1 MRLSE
6 EEITAVRNSADIVDV
21 IGHYLPLVK
30 KGRSMAC
37 VCPFHDDHDP
47 SLSISQDK
55 QIYKCFVCGAGGNVF
70 TFVQNYEKVSFPEA
84 VVKVAEL
91 TGYKLSFDP
100 NQLKPVTDPRKEALY
115 KVLAETIRY
124 THYQLNAS
132 AGSAARKILNDR
144 GIDDALID
152 KFEIGYNGTTDDLL
166 HFLQAKGYK
175 EQDMVSGNVVRL
187 NESGLH
193 DVFAGRITFPI
204 HDSLGNPIGFTARA
218 TDPQAQSKYINTT
231 ETEIY
236 VKGNTVFNYHRAKP
250 ACRQAA
256 KVIICEGVTDVIA
269 FSKAGIDYAVATLGT
284 ACTSQQLHLL
294 RQCSLHLSFCYDG
307 DRAGQNATYR
317 AARMALDAGFEV
329 GIINNQT
336 GLDPDEIVRK
346 LGVDELKNMVSKEL
360 SWMEFVFAFLQK
372 QYDLTN
378 YSDKKEFAK
387 KIQQEISLL
396 TDEFDRQN
404 FARQLEQLTGFH
416 LDIERPASLQQD
428 EKRLSRQVPARNINL
443 FRDGKS
449 NAECLILAL
458 MLSSHQAVE
467 MFKEKL
473 GFLLNEE
480 NQQLAMMILDFSRVQ
495 PDLKIA
501 DFISTIEDDGLR
513 ARVLE
518 LSEMECPEYTSKIMQ
533 GAIRRIQRCMLEER
547 IDDLKQQILRISN
560 PESQAALLNERMQ
573 LQRELRGY
581 LDEEEHQED
590 S

>member
-6 EEITAVRNSADIVDV
+6 EEINAVRNSADIVEV

-30 KGRSMAC
+30 KGKSMAC

-47 SLSISQDK
+47 SLSISRDK

-70 TFVQNYEKVSFPEA
+70 TFVQNYEKISFPEA
-84 VVKVAEL
+84 VVKVAEIS
-91 TGYKLSFDP
+91 GYKLSFDP
-100 NQLKPVTDPRKEALY
+100 GQLKPAVDPEKEALY

-124 THYQLNAS
+124 THYQLNAV
-132 AGSAARKILNDR
+132 AGSQARKILNDR

-218 TDPQAQSKYINTT
+218 TDPEAQSKYINTT
-231 ETEIY
+231 ETKIY
-236 VKGNTVFNYHRAKP
+236 VKGHTVYNYHRAKP

-256 KVIICEGVTDVIA
+256 RVIICEGVTDVIA

-329 GIINNQT
+329 GIIDNQT

-346 LGVDELKNMVSKEL
+346 MGAEKLNAMVSKEL
-360 SWMEFVFAFLQK
+360 SWMEFVFSFLQK
-372 QYDLTN
+372 QYDLSN

-404 FARQLEQLTGFH
+404 FAHQLEQLTGFH
-416 LDIERPASLQQD
+416 LDIESPAVTVRDRHSARTL
-428 EKRLSRQVPARNINL
+428 PAANINL
-443 FRDGKS
+443 FRDGKT

-473 GFLLNEE
+473 GFLLNEQ

-518 LSEMECPEYTSKIMQ
+518 LSEMECPEYTPQIMQ
-533 GAIRRIQRCMLEER
+533 GAIRRIQRCMLEEK
-547 IDDLKQQILRISN
+547 IEDLKQQILRIGN

-581 LDEEEHQED
+581 LDEEEHKED